1 MKERLVGCLRR
12 GVKGGVKSAWWI
24 TKMMVPITALVA
36 LLKWLGVI
44 DLLSKWLSPVFEVM
58 GLGGEAVVV
67 FLTNALTALYSGIAV
82 IATLD
87 LDFRQATILAVMG
100 LICHNLIIETMIQK
114 RAGANAVGIVALRVG
129 LALVAG
135 VALNWLLPLDYS
147 GVIDVETQVEATGLA
162 AIAEQWAWSLIKLIP
177 MIFALVAALNI
188 LQQLLRE
195 FGWAEWLTKPLKPLM
210 KVLGL
215 KQEVSFLW
223 VVLNTLGLAYG
234 GGVLIAELET
244 GQIDPREASLLNTS
258 AAVTHS
264 LLEDT
269 LIFAAIGLSVWWL
282 ILPRLVLAIG
292 AVWVQKLYYKMGRG
306 TWDVAQK
313 TNR

>member
-1 MKERLVGCLRR
+1 MRERLLGCVGR
-12 GVKGGVKSAWWI
+12 GVKGGLRSAWWI
-24 TKMMVPITALVA
+24 TKMMVPITAGVA

-44 DLLSKWLSPVFEVM
+44 DLLSVWLSPVFEVM

-67 FLTNALTALYSGIAV
+67 FLTNALSALYSGIAV

-100 LICHNLIIETMIQK
+100 LICHNLIIETVIQK
-114 RAGANAVGIVALRVG
+114 KAGANAVGIVLLRVG
-129 LALVAG
+129 AALVAG
-135 VALNWLLPLDYS
+135 VVLNAVLPVDYK
-147 GVIDVETQVEATGLA
+147 GVIDVETEVQATGFG
-162 AIAEQWAWSLIKLIP
+162 AIAEQWAWSLAKLIP
-177 MIFALVAALNI
+177 MMFALIISLNI
-188 LQQLLRE
+188 LQQVLRE
-195 FGWAEWLTKPLKPLM
+195 FGWIEWLTKPLQPLM

-244 GQIDPREASLLNTS
+244 GEIDRREASLLNTS

-269 LIFAAIGLSVWWL
+269 LIFVAIGLSVWWL
-282 ILPRLVLAIG
+282 VLPRLVLAIG
-292 AVWVQKLYYKMGRG
+292 AVWVQKAYYRLK
-306 TWDVAQK
+306 K
-313 TNR
+313 